1 VIYLN
6 GLYVEPHFHKGIKGF
21 RIFHDSQYF
30 IEKHFYHTNN
40 DVADKWMRAIMEHA
54 ACYDVTK
61 KYERL
66 NMLGKGKFSTVYLCH
81 PQEISDKGN
90 DEMLAM
96 KFIDK

>member
-1 VIYLN
+1 MEAL
-6 GLYVEPHFHKGIKGF
+6 FHKGVKGF
-21 RIFHDSQYF
+21 RLFHDSEYF
-30 IEKHFYHTNN
+30 KERRFFHTDNMMAEKWT
-40 DVADKWMRAIMEHA
+40 RAVMEHA

-81 PQEISDKGN
+81 SQEQGN

-96 KFIDK
+96 KFIGMLLYV

>member
-1 VIYLN
+1 
-6 GLYVEPHFHKGIKGF
+6 
-21 RIFHDSQYF
+21 
-30 IEKHFYHTNN
+30 
-40 DVADKWMRAIMEHA
+40 MRNIMEHA

-81 PQEISDKGN
+81 PQEIGDGKD

-96 KFIDK
+96 KFIDKQ